1 MKTDDLINI
10 LSQTPQPK
18 TPLSLKTALALV
30 LLGSI
35 IATLSVLG
43 LRPDLAHITADLTA
57 LHKTILLAS
66 ILWIGGWALVNSSK
80 PLPDEK
86 NSAICPWLLVG
97 LFGGSIA
104 FEWHTTPSNEILAL
118 FLLPNFSVCLTAVT
132 IYGAVGAVFLTWLMK
147 SYAPAHEK
155 KTGILIG
162 LAAAGAG
169 ALGYSIHCPV
179 DSPTFITIAY
189 GLPVL
194 AISAVTGLLAPRFIK
209 W

>member
-80 PLPDEK
+80 QK
-86 NSAICPWLLVG
+86 VFRCQIMQSTVQSFAIVVFHIFCYLFFRIFIVKKRVYLQTLL
-97 LFGGSIA
+97 I
-104 FEWHTTPSNEILAL
+104 
-118 FLLPNFSVCLTAVT
+118 
-132 IYGAVGAVFLTWLMK
+132 
-147 SYAPAHEK
+147 
-155 KTGILIG
+155 
-162 LAAAGAG
+162 
-169 ALGYSIHCPV
+169 
-179 DSPTFITIAY
+179 D
-189 GLPVL
+189 
-194 AISAVTGLLAPRFIK
+194 
-209 W
+209 